1 MPEEEKRIE
10 REKHVERIAG
20 IINKGAE
27 QILEDQ
33 VRETRRKHEHH
44 EIKYGY
50 VHPERAEFER
60 QQQIKKDVALAD
72 KKIEVALLYKQWEDR
87 MKREFEDDVSRNV
100 FEKAVEKFG
109 LEQVFKSYQVDNN
122 IFATEMRLSGFTD
135 FMEFLDYKA
144 NERKNF
150 EKMLKDETKKHKD
163 DLLWEAQM
171 DFFRKGK

>member
-1 MPEEEKRIE
+1 MTEEEKRIE

-100 FEKAVEKFG
+100 VE
-109 LEQVFKSYQVDNN
+109 
-122 IFATEMRLSGFTD
+122 
-135 FMEFLDYKA
+135 
-144 NERKNF
+144 
-150 EKMLKDETKKHKD
+150 
-163 DLLWEAQM
+163 
-171 DFFRKGK
+171 